1 MSEIIAVMIAA
12 AITQIIIMII
22 VDISR
27 ALIVF
32 SKDVISVLKNSSQHH
47 ITRVPSAALVGL
59 IRQNGGSDLTS

>member
-12 AITQIIIMII
+12 TITQIIIMII

-47 ITRVPSAALVGL
+47 ITRVTSAALVGL